1 MNFVKDYIRALSSEV
16 LKMKRTLALWL
27 VVIAPL
33 SVILLQFMVVVR
45 PSFSSHRIRSS
56 RSSSISKRAELRET
70 SRLLFSLRKTSARS
84 SQTVS
89 PRTTSL
95 PNSSNSFTHA
105 PKAVPFS
112 SKTCCDI
119 CARATTSSR

>member
-45 PSFSSHRIRSS
+45 PSFNF
-56 RSSSISKRAELRET
+56 RAG
-70 SRLLFSLRKTSARS
+70 
-84 SQTVS
+84 
-89 PRTTSL
+89 
-95 PNSSNSFTHA
+95 
-105 PKAVPFS
+105 AVPW
-112 SKTCCDI
+112 
-119 CARATTSSR
+119 AQRAY